1 MHGCGT
7 LHRLHQYVRVQFLA
21 PRLCVLRGKVMSTS
35 QYSVLFSLLGI
46 EFGGNG
52 VNTFALPD
60 LRGRVPINMG
70 EGPGLPLYAIATR
83 GGSPSS
89 TISPTQMPRHTH
101 GFSSTGSG
109 LNAIKVKAT
118 AQIPLGV

>member
-1 MHGCGT
+1 
-7 LHRLHQYVRVQFLA
+7 
-21 PRLCVLRGKVMSTS
+21 MSTS